1 MNELYISKVSA
12 HREELF
18 QLQSIS
24 LIRKM
29 KRWLA
34 SFVSEQQRLR
44 LSELKDKKSIKN
56 VPFKFGIFRDKF
68 VNIIINDQS

>member
-1 MNELYISKVSA
+1 
-12 HREELF
+12 
-18 QLQSIS
+18 
-24 LIRKM
+24 M

-56 VPFKFGIFRDKF
+56 VPFKFGIFSAIFLKKSIRYLVSFSNTYF
-68 VNIIINDQS
+68 VTFI